1 MKDMTKGSELKAILA
16 FAVPM
21 ILGQL
26 FQQFYNIVDRLV
38 VGRFVGE
45 DALGAVGTSFPVMFF
60 TTALIMGI
68 AMGATTVVSQ
78 NFGARRYDQVKRTVS
93 TNMLFLGGASLFVAV
108 VGIFSAEPLFRLMQL
123 DSEVLPVAVAYLQ
136 IIFAGMPFSF
146 LYNAYSSLLR
156 GLGDSKSP
164 TVFLIAAT
172 LANVVL
178 DLLFVA
184 GFGWGVPGAAVA
196 TILSQ
201 ALASVLCMVYVY
213 KKVPL
218 LAIRRKEWV
227 FDRKLFVTSVKLGIP
242 SGVQQTLLSVGFMA
256 IQGLVNSYGKTMT
269 SAITMAGTLES
280 IGTLPVMNIGMAL
293 TTFTGQN
300 VGAGRFD
307 RVRRGFRATL
317 LIDFVAFV
325 VTAGV
330 ILLFGET
337 MLKWFLPADI
347 EPGKMAELME
357 YALSYINFIA
367 LFIFLMGVMF
377 AGNSLLRGAGDVM
390 IPLFTT
396 IIALS
401 VRVLSAYALSGVP
414 AIGYRAIWYS
424 IPLGWILSTT
434 IVLWSYFSNRWT
446 TKSVVRGPRIAVPE
460 GPEDEKLEERTLE

>member
-1 MKDMTKGSELKAILA
+1 
-16 FAVPM
+16 
-21 ILGQL
+21 
-26 FQQFYNIVDRLV
+26 
-38 VGRFVGE
+38 
-45 DALGAVGTSFPVMFF
+45 
-60 TTALIMGI
+60 
-68 AMGATTVVSQ
+68 
-78 NFGARRYDQVKRTVS
+78 
-93 TNMLFLGGASLFVAV
+93 
-108 VGIFSAEPLFRLMQL
+108 
-123 DSEVLPVAVAYLQ
+123 
-136 IIFAGMPFSF
+136 MPFSF

-164 TVFLIAAT
+164 TIFLIVAT
-172 LANVVL
+172 LANVAL

-184 GFGWGVPGAAVA
+184 GFGWGVSGAAVA

-201 ALASVLCMVYVY
+201 ALSSILCMLYVY

-256 IQGLVNSYGKTMT
+256 IQGLVNSYGMTMT

-317 LIDFVAFV
+317 QIDLVAFV
-325 VTAGV
+325 ITAGV

-347 EPGKMAELME
+347 EPAKMAELME

-390 IPLFTT
+390 VPLLTT

-401 VRVLSAYALSGVP
+401 VRVLSAYTLSGVP

-424 IPLGWILSTT
+424 IPLGWLLSTT
-434 IVLWSYFSNRWT
+434 IVLWRYFSNRWT
-446 TKSVVRGPRIAVPE
+446 TKSVVRSPRFAVPE
-460 GPEDEKLEERTLE
+460 GREDENPEG